1 MTQITKGIH
10 IIPTGFE
17 YDRIVLPMLKDYNVK
32 KGYILINKS
41 NGKFSEQRS
50 VINGFIKKLEEL
62 PFDHEKVEMDFY
74 DFDDTFQKVHELI
87 NKELKNGNPVYINI
101 SSASRIVLPALVL
114 AAMLN
119 REYGDVKLF
128 YVEPEGYYEGQL
140 LDKVFRCLDPDV
152 DIDALFLELKE
163 LAGKI
168 KNRGLAYGEKKI
180 HEFPAFPIASLNEN
194 EYRALDILMK
204 RGQVDSIKELIEI
217 LKQYGDD
224 EKVARSS
231 IRYSLQRLEALGLIR
246 MRQEKKKVVIEAT
259 KTGELYGKTSCKNI
273 NIRG

>member
-1 MTQITKGIH
+1 MNETIPGIH

-32 KGYILINKS
+32 KGYILINKPG
-41 NGKFSEQRS
+41 GKFPEQRS
-50 VINGFIKKLEEL
+50 VINSFIKKLEEL

-119 REYGDVKLF
+119 REYGEVRLF
-128 YVEPEGYYEGQL
+128 YVEPEGYYEGQV
-140 LDKVFRCLDPDV
+140 LDKLFMCLEPE
-152 DIDALFLELKE
+152 IDKDRIFQELKE

-168 KNRGLAYGEKKI
+168 KNSGLAFGEKRI
-180 HEFPAFPIASLNEN
+180 HEFPPFPVVTLNDS
-194 EYRALDILMK
+194 EYKIL
-204 RGQVDSIKELIEI
+204 EI
-217 LKQYGDD
+217 LKDNKQIESIKDLLEILKKYDQT
-224 EKVARSS
+224 ETVARSS
-231 IRYSLQRLEALGLIR
+231 IRYSLQRLENLGLIR
-246 MRQEKKKVVIEAT
+246 TKQEKKKLAIELT
-259 KTGELYGKTSCKNI
+259 KTGELYARVAKSY
-273 NIRG
+273 